1 MPIGTGTTLSMR
13 AAIIAGLLHGVCVFA
28 AWPPLNVWPL
38 TFVAAAVTMWVGAR
52 ATERPARLSLG
63 FAIGT
68 LPLWFS
74 QQAWLVNVTP
84 VGYPLLAF
92 YMAFWSGLCVWAI
105 ARMRRVWPRVP
116 MVVAG
121 PLAWMAVEVLRGE
134 VVLTGYGWFHLAHP
148 LIAAP
153 MLAFPASVL
162 GTYFV
167 SFLAAAL
174 VGAIVDIVGAVRQQ
188 PRRRGMVLWN
198 VARLVAVL
206 LTWAVTAVLGW
217 GGMPSNE
224 RTLHIGV
231 VQTNV
236 PQGQKQRL
244 NADRVRTDFA
254 RYIEL
259 TRALANATPRPDVII
274 WPETMF
280 PGVSLNDDAVATFE
294 AVFRANNPNAGPDDR
309 TLNGAMNDAIREVQ
323 REIGIPMLVGSNE
336 AEGTR
341 VERVPNGRAEFE
353 YAARYNS
360 VVVIHDGRVDPA
372 PNRYDKIDL
381 TPFGEV
387 IPYVWRWP
395 AAQRVV
401 LSLGAAGMKFDLSSG
416 RRAAP
421 LRVPVTP
428 NEDWRK
434 ELFVATPICFEAT
447 RSGLCRR
454 LAAGDMLKDGRS
466 ADLLVNV
473 SNDGWF
479 GDIWFSPVNSDA
491 GRAQHLLAARWR
503 CVELGLPMVRA
514 VNTGISGAIDSG
526 GRIMPV
532 QVVAG
537 MERPIGTDGAL
548 IATIQLSESSP
559 IFRLMGNV
567 FAWVAMAVGW
577 AAILLAVIRGRRRG
591 GGRSGGAQ
599 HTGGSRGTVA

>member
-1 MPIGTGTTLSMR
+1 MR
-13 AAIIAGLLHGVCVFA
+13 AAVIAGLLHGVCVFA
-28 AWPPLNVWPL
+28 AWPPVNAWPL
-38 TFVAAAVTMWVGAR
+38 TFAAAAVTMWVGAR
-52 ATERPARLSLG
+52 ATGRPARLALG

-105 ARMRRVWPRVP
+105 ARARRTWPRVP

-121 PLAWMAVEVLRGE
+121 PLAWLAVEVLRGE

-148 LIAAP
+148 LIARPELAAP
-153 MLAFPASVL
+153 AGVL

-174 VGAIVDIVGAVRQQ
+174 VGAMLDVAAAWMQRPRREREVLVRSAALGAV
-188 PRRRGMVLWN
+188 
-198 VARLVAVL
+198 VAA
-206 LTWAVTAVLGW
+206 WAVTAVFGS
-217 GGMPSNE
+217 GGPAPR
-224 RTLHIGV
+224 RTVHIGV

-236 PQGQKQRL
+236 PQGQKLQWS
-244 NADRVRTDFA
+244 ADRVRTDFA
-254 RYIEL
+254 RFIEL
-259 TRALANATPRPDVII
+259 TRALAQATPRPEVII

-280 PGVSLNDDAVATFE
+280 PGVSLNDEAVATFE
-294 AVFRANNPNAGPDDR
+294 AVFRANDPTASPDDL
-309 TLNGAMNDAIREVQ
+309 TLNGAMNQAIRRLQ
-323 REIGIPMLVGSNE
+323 REIGIPLLIGSNE

-360 VVVIHDGRVDPA
+360 VVLIHDGRVDPP
-372 PNRYDKIDL
+372 PNRYDKLDL

-395 AAQRVV
+395 GLQRAV
-401 LSLGAAGMKFDLSSG
+401 LSLGAAGMKFDLSPG
-416 RRAAP
+416 VRAGP
-421 LRVPVTP
+421 LRVPLGGDAQP
-428 NEDWRK
+428 PR
-434 ELFVATPICFEAT
+434 ELLVATPICFEAT

-454 LAAGDMLKDGRS
+454 LAVGEGGRS
-466 ADLLVNV
+466 ADVIVNL

-479 GDIWFSPVNSDA
+479 GDIRFSPVNSDA

-514 VNTGISGAIDSG
+514 VNTGISGAVDAD
-526 GRIMPV
+526 GRIAPV
-532 QVVAG
+532 RIVAG
-537 MERPIGTDGAL
+537 LERPIGTDGAL
-548 IATIQLSESSP
+548 IASVQLPETGS
-559 IFRLMGNV
+559 IFMRLGNV
-567 FAWVAMAVGW
+567 FAWAAMAAGW
-577 AAILLAVIRGRRRG
+577 AMILLACIRGRGLTNPVEAAAR
-591 GGRSGGAQ
+591 
-599 HTGGSRGTVA
+599 